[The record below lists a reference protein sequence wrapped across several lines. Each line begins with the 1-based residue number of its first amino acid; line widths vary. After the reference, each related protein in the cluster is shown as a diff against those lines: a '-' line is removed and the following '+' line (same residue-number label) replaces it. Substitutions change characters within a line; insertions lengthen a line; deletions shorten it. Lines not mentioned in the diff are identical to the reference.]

1 MRRYRFA
8 GVMLMLLLLAGAA
21 LPSRAQKAITVTGT
35 VVDGTTQAGLAG
47 ATITHTKQRTAL
59 TQTDQDGN
67 FSITVPLGATITVT
81 MVGYESKNHIISRA
95 SDVMIE
101 LKSKSTS
108 EQEVVVQAF
117 SQRKKELATGS
128 TVRISGEVGQ
138 SAPVSNVMEL
148 LQGRVAGVNIQN
160 NTGSPGS
167 IGTINVRGVST
178 IGMSASGYITPTSP
192 LFVIDGI
199 PVDINSNYSYGTQS
213 GPDNINPLSLIP
225 PEDIESFDF
234 LKDAA
239 AISIYGSRGAYGVVI
254 ITTKRGR
261 SKVPVVSYRVDM
273 FVRKPPTL
281 LRTLGGMEERMMRIN
296 TMLNYDT
303 TNAEIIKANINNN
316 SLLSD
321 SLNPYYNNATNWQD
335 YFYRATLNHQHNL
348 QIQGG
353 DNTFS
358 YKTNIGYYKEGGII
372 KNTDF
377 ERYTLSMQAIYQ
389 PIQQF
394 KLTSSIM
401 GGMGFKGN
409 GSGEGALQTGVA
421 KGANTS
427 SLLPP
432 PSLFSGNSVL
442 LDDDRKNNVNKAN
455 QIQGN
460 VKLEYEFLPGLRI
473 SDAFSYNYNAN
484 NNISFT
490 PAWLSGNSSYLKLL
504 DDKSTEAYN
513 LAQLQYTRE
522 FGSHTI
528 NASAFNELRSTK
540 FRADALQ
547 VGGFANDQL
556 QGPLGGYWMQ
566 SSGGTY
572 DRADIAVIKDERAMA
587 AGGLISYNYKR
598 KYVLDLQYRADITSQ
613 TGPASGYQH
622 SPTIAA
628 RWNFGKEKWFEN
640 STWLNEGSVRGSW
653 GKRITPVGNIFDVYG
668 KYTVGGYYNNNPTV
682 HFDFGSVPNV
692 DFVPQVTTETNAG
705 LDLTLFK
712 NKVNITIDAYYKTTD
727 NQVVQRALTSSTAFG
742 NYKVNGASVV
752 NRGAEFTLNTTL
764 YQRDDVRAYL
774 NFNFSYDK
782 GTLVAL
788 PDGLREQTAFQ
799 NDANI
804 SVPVVQRVGRNIF
817 TNWML
822 VNKGVYATVDDV
834 PVNPRTGLRLQY
846 GNTGN
851 YFFNA
856 GDPIWVDINGDYI
869 INDDDYVAVG
879 NPVPLFIG
887 GFNPS
892 IQYKNFFLDI
902 SVNATLKRDIINLVL
917 AKRLGAY
924 MNPTEAT
931 AYQPIDDL
939 NYWKPINGNLE
950 KGTSGAV
957 YPNPFDYIR
966 GNAMQTL
973 RSNQTLF
980 IEEGSYVK
988 LNVVSFRYRV
998 NRQLIARYGMTQL
1011 EFKASVNNVYT
1022 FSKYSGINP
1031 ENVTSLGRDVSGG
1044 YPNARGYSLG
1054 LSVQF

>member
-1 MRRYRFA
+1 MRIYRSVRFILMMLA
-8 GVMLMLLLLAGAA
+8 LVGV
-21 LPSRAQKAITVTGT
+21 AQVTWSQNTITIKGE
-35 VVDGTTQAGLAG
+35 VVDGTTRMKLSG
-47 ATITHTKQRTAL
+47 ATIALTKQNTIL
-59 TQTDQDGN
+59 TQTDSAGN
-67 FSITVPLGATITVT
+67 FTIRTQLGTSVTIT
-81 MVGYESKNHIISRA
+81 MVGYETKTHTITRSSEI
-95 SDVMIE
+95 VIE
-101 LKSKSTS
+101 MKSKSTS

-117 SQRKKELATGS
+117 SQRKKDLATGS
-128 TVRISGEVGQ
+128 TVRISGEVVQ

-178 IGMSASGYITPTSP
+178 IGMSSSGYITPTSP

-239 AISIYGSRGAYGVVI
+239 AISLYGSRGAYGVVI

-261 SKVPVVSYRVDM
+261 SKVPIVSYRVDM
-273 FVRKPPTL
+273 FARKPPSL
-281 LRTLGGMEERMMRIN
+281 LRTVGGMDERLMRIN

-303 TNAEIIKANINNN
+303 TNLEIIKANINAI
-316 SLLSD
+316 SMLSD
-321 SLNPYYNNATNWQD
+321 SLNPYYNNATDWQG
-335 YFYRATLNHQHNL
+335 YFYRTTLNHQHNL
-348 QIQGG
+348 QISGG

-358 YKTNIGYYKEGGII
+358 YKTNIGYYKESGII

-377 ERYTLSMQAIYQ
+377 ERYTLSMQAVYQ
-389 PIQQF
+389 PVQEF
-394 KLTSSIM
+394 RLTASIL

-432 PSLFSGNSVL
+432 PSLYSGNSVL
-442 LDDDRKNNVNKAN
+442 LDEDRKNNINKAN

-460 VKLEYEFLPGLRI
+460 IKLEYEFLKGLRL
-473 SDAFSYNYNAN
+473 SNAFSYNYNTN
-484 NNISFT
+484 NNVGFT
-490 PAWLSGNSSYLKLL
+490 PAWLSGNSSYLNML
-504 DDKSTEAYN
+504 DDKNTEAYN
-513 LAQLQYTRE
+513 LAQLQYTKE
-522 FGSHTI
+522 IGDHTF

-540 FRADALQ
+540 FRAEALKI
-547 VGGFANDQL
+547 GGFANDQL
-556 QGPLGGYWMQ
+556 QGPLGSYWML

-572 DRADIAVIKDERAMA
+572 DDPNIAVIKDERSVAF
-587 AGGLISYNYKR
+587 GGLLSYNYKR
-598 KYVLDLQYRADITSQ
+598 KYVLDFQYRTDVTSVN
-613 TGPASGYQH
+613 GPASGYSH
-622 SPTIAA
+622 SPGVSA
-628 RWNFGKEKWFEN
+628 RWNFRREKWMEN
-640 STWLNEGSVRGSW
+640 VNWLNEGSIRGSW
-653 GKRITPVGNIFDVYG
+653 GKSIIPVGNIFDVYG

-692 DFVPQVTTETNAG
+692 DFVPQVTTTTNFG
-705 LDLTLFK
+705 LDLSMFNNKLNVTLEG
-712 NKVNITIDAYYKTTD
+712 YYKTTD
-727 NQVVQRALTSSTAFG
+727 NQVVETPLTSSTAFG
-742 NYKVNGASVV
+742 KYKVNGASVV
-752 NRGAEFTLNTTL
+752 NRGVEFTVNTTL
-764 YQRDDVRAYL
+764 YQRNDWKAFL

-788 PDGLREQTAFQ
+788 PGGLREQTQFRS
-799 NDANI
+799 DANI
-804 SVPVVQRVGRNIF
+804 SVPVVQRVGRNQF
-817 TNWML
+817 TNLML
-822 VNKGVYATVDDV
+822 INNGVYATINDV

-856 GDPIWVDINGDYI
+856 GDPIWVDVNGDYI
-869 INDDDYVAVG
+869 IDDNDFIPVG
-879 NPVPLFIG
+879 NPVPLFIS

-892 IQYKNFFLDI
+892 IQYRNFFLDI

-917 AKRLGAY
+917 ANRLAAY
-924 MNPTEAT
+924 TNPAT
-931 AYQPIDDL
+931 SSAYQPIDNL
-939 NYWKPINGNLE
+939 NYWKPINGSLDN
-950 KGTSGAV
+950 GTVGAI

-966 GNAMQTL
+966 ANAMGTL

-980 IEEGSYVK
+980 MEDGSYVK
-988 LNVVSFRYRV
+988 INVVSLRYRV

-1011 EFKASVNNVYT
+1011 ELKASINNVYT

-1031 ENVTSLGRDVSGG
+1031 ENVSSLGRDVSGG
-1044 YPNARGYSLG
+1044 YPTARGYSLG

>member
-1 MRRYRFA
+1 MRIYRSVRMF
-8 GVMLMLLLLAGAA
+8 LMMCVLVGAA
-21 LPSRAQKAITVTGT
+21 PQSWSQNAITIKGT
-35 VVDGTTQAGLAG
+35 ILDAASRNGLSG
-47 ATITHTKQRTAL
+47 ATVALTKPNRTL
-59 TQTDQDGN
+59 TQTDSAGN
-67 FSITVPLGATITVT
+67 FTIDVPLGSVISVT
-81 MVGYESKNHIISRA
+81 MVGYETKTHTISR
-95 SDVMIE
+95 SSGIE
-101 LKSKSTS
+101 IEMKSKSTS

-128 TVRISGEVGQ
+128 TVRISGEVVQ

-178 IGMSASGYITPTSP
+178 ISMSSSGYITPTSP

-239 AISIYGSRGAYGVVI
+239 AISLYGSRGAYGVVI

-261 SKVPVVSYRVDM
+261 SKVPIVSYRVDM
-273 FVRKPPTL
+273 FARKPPTL
-281 LRTLGGMEERMMRIN
+281 LRTLGGMDERLMRIN

-303 TNAEIIKANINNN
+303 TNIEIIKANINSN
-316 SLLSD
+316 LMLSD
-321 SLNPYYNNATNWQD
+321 SLNPYYNNSTNWQD

-348 QIQGG
+348 QISGG

-377 ERYTLSMQAIYQ
+377 ERYTLSMQAVYQ
-389 PIQQF
+389 PVQQF
-394 KLTSSIM
+394 RLTASIL

-421 KGANTS
+421 KGASTS

-432 PSLFSGNSVL
+432 PSLYSGNSVL
-442 LDDDRKNNVNKAN
+442 LDDDRKNNINKAN

-460 VKLEYEFLPGLRI
+460 IKLEYEFLKGLRL
-473 SDAFSYNYNAN
+473 SNALSYNYNTN
-484 NNISFT
+484 NNTGFT
-490 PAWLSGNSSYLKLL
+490 PAWLSGNSSYLKML
-504 DDKSTEAYN
+504 DDKNTEIYN
-513 LAQLQYTRE
+513 LAQLQYTKE
-522 FGSHTI
+522 LGDNTF
-528 NASAFNELRSTK
+528 NVSAFNELRSTK
-540 FRADALQ
+540 FRAEALQ

-556 QGPLGGYWMQ
+556 QGPLGGYWML

-572 DRADIAVIKDERAMA
+572 DQADIALIKDERSVAF
-587 AGGLISYNYKR
+587 GGLFSYNYKR
-598 KYVLDLQYRADITSQ
+598 KYVLDLQYRTDVTSVN
-613 TGPASGYQH
+613 GPASGYSH
-622 SPTIAA
+622 SPGVSA
-628 RWNFGKEKWFEN
+628 RWNFAKEKWLQGVK
-640 STWLNEGSVRGSW
+640 WLNEGSIRGSW
-653 GKRITPVGNIFDVYG
+653 GKSIIPVGNIFDVYG

-692 DFVPQVTTETNAG
+692 DFVPQVTTTTNMG
-705 LDLTLFK
+705 IDLSMFN
-712 NKVNITIDAYYKTTD
+712 NKVNITLEGYYKTTD
-727 NQVVQRALTSSTAFG
+727 NQVVEKSLTSSTAFG
-742 NYKVNGASVV
+742 KYKVNGASVV
-752 NRGAEFTLNTTL
+752 NRGVEFTLNTTV
-764 YQRDDVRAYL
+764 YQRNDWRAFL

-788 PDGLREQTAFQ
+788 PGGLREQTQFK

-804 SVPVVQRVGRNIF
+804 SVPVVQRVGRNTF
-817 TNWML
+817 TNLML
-822 VNKGVYATVDDV
+822 VNKGVYASVADV

-846 GNTGN
+846 GNTGT

-856 GDPIWVDINGDYI
+856 GDPIWVDVNGDYI
-869 INDDDYVAVG
+869 IDDNDLVPVG
-879 NPVPLFIG
+879 NPIPLYTA
-887 GFNPS
+887 GFSPS
-892 IQYKNFFLDI
+892 VQYKNFFLDMT
-902 SVNATLKRDIINLVL
+902 VTATLKRDIINLVL
-917 AKRLGAY
+917 AKRIAAY
-924 MNPTEAT
+924 MNPTT
-931 AYQPIDDL
+931 SSAYQPIDDL
-939 NYWKPINGNLE
+939 NYWTPINGNLE
-950 KGTSGAV
+950 NGMAGAV

-966 GNAMQTL
+966 GNAMGTL

-980 IEEGSYVK
+980 MEDGSYVK
-988 LNVVSFRYRV
+988 INVISLRYRF

-1011 EFKASVNNVYT
+1011 ELKASVNNVYT
-1022 FSKYSGINP
+1022 FSKYSGMNP
-1031 ENVTSLGRDVSGG
+1031 ESVTSLGRDVSGG